1 MKISLLFITLLGLG
15 FGGSNLQA
23 NEGNSPSALAD
34 EIKATEALRLHYLTT
49 NDLDRLSP
57 MLCERLTY
65 THSSGHRQNKAQ
77 FLEMLRSGEMKYLA
91 INHESMNIDIY
102 GDATAVVTGTTRLH
116 VQSKTAG
123 LHDVH
128 LLYILIYVKEEG
140 SWKVA
145 AWQST
150 KLEAN

>member
-15 FGGSNLQA
+15 FCGSNLQA
-23 NEGNSPSALAD
+23 NEGNPPSALAD

-57 MLCERLTY
+57 MLCERLVY

-77 FLEMLRSGEMKYLA
+77 FLESLRSGEMKYLA

-102 GDATAVVTGTTRLH
+102 GGTTAVVTGTTRLH
-116 VQSKTAG
+116 VQSNKAG

-128 LLYILIYVKEEG
+128 LLYILIYVKEDG
-140 SWKVA
+140 RWKVA

-150 KLEAN
+150 KLEAD

>member
-1 MKISLLFITLLGLG
+1 MKIHLLIIALLTLG
-15 FGGSNLQA
+15 FFGPKLRASGGD
-23 NEGNSPSALAD
+23 PTSALAN

-49 NDLDRLSP
+49 NDLERLGP
-57 MLCERLTY
+57 MLCETLVY

-77 FLEMLRSGEMKYLA
+77 FLEALRSGEMKYLS

-102 GDATAVVTGTTRLH
+102 GGTTAVLTGTTRFH

-128 LLYILIYVKEEG
+128 LLYLLVYVKEDG
-140 SWKVA
+140 RWKVA

-150 KLEAN
+150 KLDSN